1 MGPTA
6 AFVVALACHVES
18 LGGQPLPGSTASAR
32 TSTRH
37 SHSDQRWGAVSD
49 WRNVSTGLPIWPP
62 VSNMTKS
69 YQDQPQVQVLADG
82 TWFVVWTH
90 GTGTNEGS
98 PNVILSARS
107 TSQGR
112 SWSPPVE
119 VEPLA
124 RDASSSASWANPLL
138 VGDRLYVF
146 YTYNCW
152 HTGPGGNA
160 GVTANLTRDARG
172 SDSNLLGCY
181 FYKVSTDG
189 GRTFPSQ
196 RYNYTAAVADGM
208 RFAID
213 RNNAFHSGSC
223 KDKPC
228 PRGVIEGWST
238 GKPLLASN
246 GNVFMQFTKIGGN
259 SADSESQSVFL
270 RSRNLLPG
278 TEPAAVKWEML
289 PRTGAT
295 GLQAICGHV
304 SQEGNIVEM
313 NATAG
318 HYYAVARS
326 YCGYMTAWQTSDHGD
341 HWTPPGYAKYDRS
354 GPHPPAIYAKGLQ
367 HPNGPLCPRH
377 LQLLPTG
384 GERRFLM
391 LFYNTGWQDDP
402 DPAHSH
408 GRTTYWLSA
417 GRVYNGSVVW
427 SQPEIA
433 FYSLQQLDS
442 RSGTSYPCLQNC
454 LSVSLCRRKCEG
466 MQLLSYATRLF
477 F

>member
-6 AFVVALACHVES
+6 AFVAALACHVES

-32 TSTRH
+32 TGTRH

-160 GVTANLTRDARG
+160 GVAANLTRDARG
-172 SDSNLLGCY
+172 GDSNLLGCY
-181 FYKVSTDG
+181 FYKVSTD
-189 GRTFPSQ
+189 
-196 RYNYTAAVADGM
+196 
-208 RFAID
+208 
-213 RNNAFHSGSC
+213 
-223 KDKPC
+223 
-228 PRGVIEGWST
+228 
-238 GKPLLASN
+238 
-246 GNVFMQFTKIGGN
+246 
-259 SADSESQSVFL
+259 
-270 RSRNLLPG
+270 
-278 TEPAAVKWEML
+278 
-289 PRTGAT
+289 
-295 GLQAICGHV
+295 
-304 SQEGNIVEM
+304 
-313 NATAG
+313 
-318 HYYAVARS
+318 
-326 YCGYMTAWQTSDHGD
+326 
-341 HWTPPGYAKYDRS
+341 
-354 GPHPPAIYAKGLQ
+354 
-367 HPNGPLCPRH
+367 
-377 LQLLPTG
+377 
-384 GERRFLM
+384 
-391 LFYNTGWQDDP
+391 
-402 DPAHSH
+402 
-408 GRTTYWLSA
+408 
-417 GRVYNGSVVW
+417 
-427 SQPEIA
+427 
-433 FYSLQQLDS
+433 
-442 RSGTSYPCLQNC
+442 
-454 LSVSLCRRKCEG
+454 
-466 MQLLSYATRLF
+466 
-477 F
+477 